1 MPHIKEGDLA
11 PDFTVV
17 SEAGETLT
25 LSSFHGKKLILFFY
39 PKDDT
44 PGCTAESCN
53 LRDNYSALQEKGFAI
68 LGVSPDSAAKHSKF
82 KEKYALPFPLVPD
95 TNQVLLKSYGAWGT
109 KQMYGKSYE
118 GVIRTTFVIDET
130 GKIEKIFTKVD
141 TKNHTEQILKALG
154 A

>member
-1 MPHIKEGDLA
+1 MNLPVGWLFRCQKNI
-11 PDFTVV
+11 PY
-17 SEAGETLT
+17 GE
-25 LSSFHGKKLILFFY
+25 FKRRRFGARFY
-39 PKDDT
+39 RSQRDGRNHYPEQ
-44 PGCTAESCN
+44 AESCN
-53 LRDNYSALQEKGFAI
+53 LRDNYGALQEKGFAI

-95 TNQVLLKSYGAWGT
+95 TNQDLLKSYGAWGT
-109 KQMYGKSYE
+109 KQMYGESYE